1 MKKKVMNIRPQEI
14 TENGE
19 RSVRYKGSDGKM
31 HGISAGGNGGST
43 AQSQEVHLKDAFVIY
58 RNNMD
63 LLGGGEQT
71 VIYKMNDW
79 ERTEVD
85 VDTLMQA
92 LELNASQPVLV
103 HFESMK
109 DGANIVA
116 RVISLELSQN
126 DEDESYSASG
136 ICLQWCA
143 YENNVV
149 DIFNIILEKNEQGS
163 TIEFIPQT
171 YALGNDDSDNG
182 GVQIDPGSGGGGKL

>member
-1 MKKKVMNIRPQEI
+1 MKQKVMNIRPQEV

-43 AQSQEVHLKDAFVIY
+43 AQSQEVHLKDAFAIY
-58 RNNMD
+58 RNNMNI
-63 LLGGGEQT
+63 LGGEQIA
-71 VIYKMNDW
+71 IYKMNNW
-79 ERTEVD
+79 AKTEVD

-92 LELNASQPVLV
+92 LEQNASQPVLV

-126 DEDESYSASG
+126 EEDESYSASG

-163 TIEFIPQT
+163 TIEFVPQA

-182 GVQIDPGSGGGGKL
+182 DVQIVPGSGGGGKM

>member
-1 MKKKVMNIRPQEI
+1 MNIRPQEV

-19 RSVRYKGSDGKM
+19 RSVQYKGSDGKF
-31 HGISAGGNGGST
+31 HSVAPIGGST

-58 RNNMD
+58 RNNMN

-92 LELNASQPVLV
+92 LENNASQPVLL
-103 HFESMK
+103 HLESMEE
-109 DGANIVA
+109 GANMVA
-116 RVISLELSQN
+116 RVISLALSQN
-126 DEDESYSASG
+126 EEDGSYSASG
-136 ICLQWCA
+136 FYLQWCA

-163 TIEFIPQT
+163 TIEFVPQA

>member
-1 MKKKVMNIRPQEI
+1 MKKKVMNIRPQEV

-19 RSVRYKGSDGKM
+19 RSVQYKGSDGKF
-31 HGISAGGNGGST
+31 HSVAPSHNGGST
-43 AQSQEVHLKDAFVIY
+43 AQSQEVHLKDAFAIY
-58 RNNMD
+58 RNNMNI
-63 LLGGGEQT
+63 LGGENI
-71 VIYKMNDW
+71 VIYKMNNW
-79 ERTEVD
+79 AKTEVD

-92 LELNASQPVLV
+92 LEQNASQPVLV

-109 DGANIVA
+109 YGFNIVA

-126 DEDESYSASG
+126 EEDESYSASG

-149 DIFNIILEKNEQGS
+149 DIFNIILEKTEQGS
-163 TIEFIPQT
+163 TIEFVPQA

-182 GVQIDPGSGGGGKL
+182 DVQIVPGSGGGGKL

>member
-1 MKKKVMNIRPQEI
+1 MKQKVMNIRPQEV

-31 HGISAGGNGGST
+31 HGISADGNSGIT
-43 AQSQEVHLKDAFVIY
+43 AQSQVHLKDAFVIY
-58 RNNMD
+58 RNN
-63 LLGGGEQT
+63 LNIFGGGEQI

-79 ERTEVD
+79 QRTEVD

-92 LELNASQPVLV
+92 LENNASQPVLIQ
-103 HFESMK
+103 FETMEN
-109 DGANIVA
+109 GAHIVA
-116 RVISLELSQN
+116 RVISLALSQN
-126 DEDESYSASG
+126 EEDGSCSASG

-163 TIEFIPQT
+163 TIEFIPQA
-171 YALGNDDSDNG
+171 YALGNDDSGNG
-182 GVQIDPGSGGGGKL
+182 GAQIVPGSGGGGKS

>member
-1 MKKKVMNIRPQEI
+1 MKKKVMNIRPQEV

-31 HGISAGGNGGST
+31 HGISADGNGGNT
-43 AQSQEVHLKDAFVIY
+43 AQSQEVYLKDAFAIY
-58 RNNMD
+58 RNNMNI
-63 LLGGGEQT
+63 LGGENI
-71 VIYKMNDW
+71 VIYKMNNW
-79 ERTEVD
+79 EKTEVD

-92 LELNASQPVLV
+92 LEQNASQPVLV

-109 DGANIVA
+109 YGFNIVA

-126 DEDESYSASG
+126 EEDESYSASG

-149 DIFNIILEKNEQGS
+149 DIFNIILEKTEQGS
-163 TIEFIPQT
+163 TIEFVPQA

-182 GVQIDPGSGGGGKL
+182 DVQIVPGSGGGGKM

>member
-1 MKKKVMNIRPQEI
+1 MKKKVMNIRPQEV

-31 HGISAGGNGGST
+31 HGISAGGNT
-43 AQSQEVHLKDAFVIY
+43 AQSQEVHLKDAFAIY
-58 RNNMD
+58 RNNMNI
-63 LLGGGEQT
+63 LGGEQI
-71 VIYKMNDW
+71 VIYKMNNW
-79 ERTEVD
+79 AKTEVD

-163 TIEFIPQT
+163 TIEFVPQA

-182 GVQIDPGSGGGGKL
+182 DVQIVPGSGSGGKL

>member
-1 MKKKVMNIRPQEI
+1 MKQKVMNIRPQEI

-31 HGISAGGNGGST
+31 HGISADGSGGST
-43 AQSQEVHLKDAFVIY
+43 AQSQEVHLKDAFAIY
-58 RNNMD
+58 RNNMNI
-63 LLGGGEQT
+63 LGGEQI
-71 VIYKMNDW
+71 VIYKMNNW
-79 ERTEVD
+79 AKTEVD

-92 LELNASQPVLV
+92 LEHNASQPVLV

-109 DGANIVA
+109 DGANMVA
-116 RVISLELSQN
+116 RVTSLELSQN

-143 YENNVV
+143 YEPNVV

-163 TIEFIPQT
+163 TIEFVPQAI
-171 YALGNDDSDNG
+171 ALGNDDSGNG
-182 GVQIDPGSGGGGKL
+182 AVQVDPGNGSGGKL

>member
-1 MKKKVMNIRPQEI
+1 MKQKVMNIRPQEV

-43 AQSQEVHLKDAFVIY
+43 AQSQEVHLKDAFAIY
-58 RNNMD
+58 RNNMNI
-63 LLGGGEQT
+63 LGGEQI
-71 VIYKMNDW
+71 VIYKMNNW
-79 ERTEVD
+79 AKTEVD

-92 LELNASQPVLV
+92 LEQNASQPVLV

-109 DGANIVA
+109 DGVNMVA
-116 RVISLELSQN
+116 RVTSLELSQN

-143 YENNVV
+143 YETNVV

-163 TIEFIPQT
+163 TIEFVPQAI
-171 YALGNDDSDNG
+171 ALGNDDSGNG
-182 GVQIDPGSGGGGKL
+182 AVQVDPGSGGGGKL

>member
-19 RSVRYKGSDGKM
+19 RSVQYKGSDGKF
-31 HGISAGGNGGST
+31 HNVAPSGGST

-63 LLGGGEQT
+63 LLGSGTQT

-79 ERTEVD
+79 AKTEVD

-92 LELNASQPVLV
+92 LENNASQPVLL
-103 HFESMK
+103 HLESMEE
-109 DGANIVA
+109 GTNMVA
-116 RVISLELSQN
+116 RVISLALSQN
-126 DEDESYSASG
+126 EEDGSYSASG
-136 ICLQWCA
+136 IYLQWCA

-163 TIEFIPQT
+163 TIEFIPQA
-171 YALGNDDSDNG
+171 YALGNDDSGNG
-182 GVQIDPGSGGGGKL
+182 GVQIEPGNGGGGKL

>member
-19 RSVRYKGSDGKM
+19 RSVQYKGSDGKM
-31 HGISAGGNGGST
+31 HGISAGGIGGDT
-43 AQSQEVHLKDAFVIY
+43 AQSQEVHLKDAFAIY
-58 RNNMD
+58 RNNMNI
-63 LLGGGEQT
+63 LGGEQI
-71 VIYKMNDW
+71 VIYKMNNW
-79 ERTEVD
+79 AKTEVD

-92 LELNASQPVLV
+92 LEHNASQPVLV

-116 RVISLELSQN
+116 RVISLELTQN
-126 DEDESYSASG
+126 EEDGSYSASG
-136 ICLQWCA
+136 FYLQWCA

-163 TIEFIPQT
+163 TIEFVPQA

>member
-1 MKKKVMNIRPQEI
+1 MKKKVMNIRPQEV

-19 RSVRYKGSDGKM
+19 RSVQYKGSDGKF
-31 HGISAGGNGGST
+31 HSVAPSNGGSNT
-43 AQSQEVHLKDAFVIY
+43 AQSQEVHLKDAFAIY
-58 RNNMD
+58 RNNMNI
-63 LLGGGEQT
+63 LGGDQI
-71 VIYKMNDW
+71 VIYKMNNW
-79 ERTEVD
+79 AKTEVD
-85 VDTLMQA
+85 VDTLIQA
-92 LELNASQPVLV
+92 LEQNASQPVLV

-109 DGANIVA
+109 DGFNIVA

-126 DEDESYSASG
+126 EEDESYSASG

-163 TIEFIPQT
+163 TIEFVPQA

-182 GVQIDPGSGGGGKL
+182 DVQIVPGSEGGGKL